1 MKLTNKN
8 GMPEPLVV
16 AVGNDSY
23 TKGDADISVTELLTP
38 PQLRQLRIKH
48 DHELEE
54 DVTDR
59 MWSLLG
65 QGVHHIIE
73 RAGLGLPASLNEAT
87 VYSVYD
93 GWKVKGQ
100 IDHVALDNGT
110 LFDFKVTS
118 VAKVRGGIPAREW
131 VQQTNIYRRLLSRE
145 KGLEIGGIAVI
156 AILRDWSRNQL
167 ASSTNYPPAPAMRF
181 DIPLWDADEADA
193 FIARRIGMHQTEVP
207 DPCTEEEVWA
217 RPERF
222 AVMKGT
228 NKRAIRVYD
237 NEEEAQML
245 ASVTK
250 DAYVEVRPGMAVR
263 CQSWCPVARF
273 CPQWQADPRRKISE
287 DIMETMFNA

>member
-8 GMPEPLVV
+8 GMPEPLVA

-23 TKGDADISVTELLTP
+23 TKGDADISVTELLLP
-38 PQLRQLRIKH
+38 PQLRQLRIQH
-48 DHELEE
+48 DTELEE
-54 DVTDR
+54 DVADR

-100 IDHVALDNGT
+100 IDHVALDKGT

-118 VAKVRGGIPAREW
+118 VAKVRGGNPAREW

-145 KGLEIGGIAVI
+145 KGMEIGAIAVI

-167 ASSTNYPPAPAMRF
+167 VSSTNYPPAPAMRF
-181 DIPLWDADEADA
+181 DIPLWSADEADE
-193 FIARRIGMHQTEVP
+193 FIAGRIAMHKAEVP
-207 DPCTEEEVWA
+207 ELCSDEDVWA

-222 AVMKGT
+222 AVMKRG

-237 NEEEAQML
+237 NEEEARML
-245 ASVTK
+245 ASTTK
-250 DAYVEVRPGMAVR
+250 EGYVDVRPGMAVR

-273 CPQWQADPRRKISE
+273 CPQWQVDPRRKAGE
-287 DIMETMFNA
+287 DIMESLFVS